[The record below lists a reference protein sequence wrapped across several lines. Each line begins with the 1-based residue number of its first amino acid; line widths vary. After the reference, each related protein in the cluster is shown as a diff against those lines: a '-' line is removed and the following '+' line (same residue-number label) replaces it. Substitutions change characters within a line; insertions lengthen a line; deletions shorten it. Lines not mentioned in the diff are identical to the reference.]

1 MLKANASRGLEF
13 FFVVVVGGFSST
25 KKRFSRLL
33 ENNFHVDHQ
42 RASEIFSREER
53 KKKKNLR
60 ARVERAKIQS
70 KINANKS

>member
-42 RASEIFSREER
+42 RASEIFSR
-53 KKKKNLR
+53 
-60 ARVERAKIQS
+60 
-70 KINANKS
+70 